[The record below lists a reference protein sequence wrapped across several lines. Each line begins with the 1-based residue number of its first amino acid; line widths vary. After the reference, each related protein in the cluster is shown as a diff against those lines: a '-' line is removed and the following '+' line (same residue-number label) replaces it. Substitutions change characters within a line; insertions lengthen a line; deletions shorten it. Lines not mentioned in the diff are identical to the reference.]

1 MRIEAATRIE
11 TLQTPALVKRDERH
25 VRWAEAEAQTAEVG
39 PSPGTPVTAA
49 SGPRRGGHDDI
60 VMTDDEDQIDRSTT
74 PVLESDHD
82 MSIKEQ
88 PAAPAAV
95 KSRPDAR
102 QREPAV
108 DEDDL
113 PLDDADDS
121 ASRRRRFG

>member
-1 MRIEAATRIE
+1 MAA
-11 TLQTPALVKRDERH
+11 D
-25 VRWAEAEAQTAEVG
+25 
-39 PSPGTPVTAA
+39 

-113 PLDDADDS
+113 PLDDAEDS
-121 ASRRRRFG
+121 ASKRRRLGQILHQKLAHRDDRDIRPTVTEEVRARHPAHAKAQLWQR